1 MDEMQGEFERIVNE
15 AREAGNILTDKQLS
29 RVAQRVVRRTGAAIY
44 RTLNQTASDM
54 LTERRTLRD
63 GFEERNFRRWRK
75 AFDLMETIWVSC
87 EELGAAFN
95 DHCRPQAV
103 EEKDYV
109 FEAMTHLHAKALLV
123 TSEIICLLRG
133 GFADGA
139 LTRWR
144 TLFETNVVATLIR
157 QEGQELAL
165 RYLAHSHVQTWNRVR
180 NQDEKDNEYEYIR
193 ARAEFAI
200 EKFGDELSRRN
211 GWACAIT
218 GQKYPTFEKLV
229 ELANRGYAKSL
240 YERASLHVHS
250 NHRPLDDLLGMC
262 EAQDNVF
269 LVGPSNSG
277 MVAPLILTS
286 LSIAEATSLHLLVKP
301 NLDRI
306 ILVDTIWRMANR
318 MEKLSRSIERRT
330 FEAAKKQKR

>member
-1 MDEMQGEFERIVNE
+1 MDELQGEFERIVNE
-15 AREAGNILTDKQLS
+15 ARDAGNILTDKQLS
-29 RVAQRVVRRTGAAIY
+29 RVAQRVISKTGAAIY
-44 RTLNQTASDM
+44 RTLNETASDM
-54 LTERRTLRD
+54 LTDRRKLRD
-63 GFEERNFRRWRK
+63 GFEQRNFRRWRK

-87 EELGAAFN
+87 EEIGAAFN

-103 EEKDYV
+103 KEQDYV

-123 TSEIICLLRG
+123 TSEIICLLKG

-144 TLFETNVVATLIR
+144 TLFETSVVATLIR

-165 RYLAHSHVQTWNRVR
+165 RYLAHSHVQAWIRVR
-180 NQDEKDNEYEYIR
+180 DQEQKDSEYEDIKS
-193 ARAEFAI
+193 RAEFAI
-200 EKFGDELSRRN
+200 EKFGDELNRRN

-229 ELANRGYAKSL
+229 ELADRGDAKSL
-240 YERASLHVHS
+240 YQHASLHVHS
-250 NHRPLDDLLGMC
+250 NHRPLNDLLGMC
-262 EAQDNVF
+262 EAQGDVF

-286 LSIAEATSLHLLVKP
+286 LSIAEITSLLLLTKP

-306 ILVDTIWRMANR
+306 ILVDAIWRMANR
-318 MEKLSRSIERRT
+318 MEKLSKSIERRT
-330 FEAAKKQKR
+330 FDAAKKRKK